1 MPHCPECLQEQ
12 VAELARC
19 PLDRAF
25 YVERTCQG
33 CGLEL
38 RVREKFCPACG
49 APVEAATES
58 VVADLPRASLLRRG
72 VAFGVDMLVLFI
84 ILMAFNPTFHQAT
97 LVLGPLCW
105 LGYLMGFSSSGR
117 QTLGQS
123 LMGLT
128 VLTEDR
134 HLASPSQALR
144 RGLTQIFWWGLVV
157 PVLAGD
163 KADFPRR
170 WSGTDEFL
178 ASAGS

>member
-25 YVERTCQG
+25 YVERTCSG

-38 RVREKFCPACG
+38 RVREKFCPQCG
-49 APVEAATES
+49 HDAESAKES
-58 VVADLPRASLLRRG
+58 VVADLPRATLLRRG
-72 VAFGVDMLVLFI
+72 LAFGVDLLVLFI
-84 ILMAFNPTFHQAT
+84 MVMALHPTFNQAT
-97 LVLGPLCW
+97 LVLAPVCW
-105 LGYLMGFSSSGR
+105 IGYLMGFSSSGR

-128 VLTEDR
+128 LLTEDLR
-134 HLASPSQALR
+134 LASPSAALR
-144 RGLTQIFWWGLVV
+144 RGVSQIFWWGLILPVV
-157 PVLAGD
+157 VGA
-163 KADFPRR
+163 KADFPRH